1 MAIFSRLSKSTSRG
15 LPLWL
20 EILVVLLIK
29 LIALYFLRAAFFSQ
43 PQTKHMRLPTPTVE
57 QHLLWPGTA
66 TPAYPPASAAA
77 DLAKTEHSPTLSN
90 LKLSP

>member
-43 PQTKHMRLPTPTVE
+43 PQAKHMRLPTPMVE
-57 QHLLWPGTA
+57 QHLLSPGTA
-66 TPAYPPASAAA
+66 KPAYPPASAATE
-77 DLAKTEHSPTLSN
+77 LAKTTHKPTFSN

>member
-1 MAIFSRLSKSTSRG
+1 MAIFSRLGKSTSRG

-43 PQTKHMRLPTPTVE
+43 PKTTHMRLPTPMVE
-57 QHLLWPGTA
+57 QHLLSPGA
-66 TPAYPPASAAA
+66 AKPANPPASTAT
-77 DLAKTEHSPTLSN
+77 DLLKTTRIPKFSN

>member
-1 MAIFSRLSKSTSRG
+1 MAIFSRLGKSTSRG

-43 PQTKHMRLPTPTVE
+43 PKTKHMRLPTPMVE
-57 QHLLWPGTA
+57 QHLLSPATA
-66 TPAYPPASAAA
+66 KPANTPASAAA
-77 DLAKTEHSPTLSN
+77 DLVKTTHKPPFSN